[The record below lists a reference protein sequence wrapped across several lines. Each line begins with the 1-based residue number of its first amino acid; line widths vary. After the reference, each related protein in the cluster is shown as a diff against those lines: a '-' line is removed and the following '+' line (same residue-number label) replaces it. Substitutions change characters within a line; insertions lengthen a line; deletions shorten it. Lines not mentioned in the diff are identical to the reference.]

1 MKCNYPIW
9 SPICSFH
16 YNGICTRNHNYEC
29 PALMQKPMTNLNHGE
44 MAQIAEERRNTM
56 NDKSEFYDKDILLN
70 YDKTEKYILLPF
82 SEYTKLHNLASARS
96 KGMVKVVLEDM
107 LFLGAVMERLARHG
121 NPTLFI
127 GGDTV
132 HIKVEYPRGNV
143 AETTFS
149 LDLCKQYYDKIDKF
163 LTEVF

>member
-1 MKCNYPIW
+1 M
-9 SPICSFH
+9 
-16 YNGICTRNHNYEC
+16 
-29 PALMQKPMTNLNHGE
+29 
-44 MAQIAEERRNTM
+44 
-56 NDKSEFYDKDILLN
+56 SEFYDKNALPS

-82 SEYTKLHNLASARS
+82 SEYSKLHNLASARS
-96 KGMVKVVLEDM
+96 KNMVKVVLEDM

-121 NPTLFI
+121 YPTLYVS
-127 GGDTV
+127 GDTV
-132 HIKVEYPRGNV
+132 YIRVEYPRGNV